1 MYVIANTIAIVLSAI
16 LIIFDEFSLLPY
28 ILVAFILGVGGIFVQ
43 GLSFFYTLIIM
54 FFSSWRADKYLD
66 FESITLLITNIITIL
81 ILIAND
87 ISDKKFVIWLLLVN
101 VSVMCSILSW
111 DKNDN

>member
-1 MYVIANTIAIVLSAI
+1 MIANTIAIVLSAI
-16 LIIFDEFSLLPY
+16 LIIFDDFSLLPY
-28 ILVAFILGVGGIFVQ
+28 ILVSFILGVGGIFVQ
-43 GLSFFYTLIIM
+43 GLSFFYTLIM
-54 FFSSWRADKYLD
+54 FFSSWKADKYLD

-87 ISDKKFVIWLLLVN
+87 ISDKNFVIWLLLVN